1 MPLTTEQ
8 ESRWAGEAKILHQ
21 VQILSLTHKQG
32 YEQGVHILDQFLLKY
47 TRMGGSPISDWIE
60 DWTAA
65 MVKSGLLVYVPESVF
80 KAVAPHMGMDIADD
94 TVCSYLG
101 KAAVLTKDGVA
112 LAMIFRDMDRNSLTT
127 DRERDLRRYSA
138 EQAKPLTA
146 FFGRPVHALTLDE
159 IETFKT
165 LAESVTVSETKDG
178 FAVEIAN
185 VDLDRHIHETG
196 TPVTLAGVEFMHR
209 T

>member
-1 MPLTTEQ
+1 MHQHRILPNEDPIRAYVRGTLLCMFARRDGATEQ
-8 ESRWAGEAKILHQ
+8 
-21 VQILSLTHKQG
+21 
-32 YEQGVHILDQFLLKY
+32 
-47 TRMGGSPISDWIE
+47 DWCA
-60 DWTAA
+60 D
-65 MVKSGLLVYVPESVF
+65 MVKSGLMEYVPESVF
-80 KAVAPHMGMDIADD
+80 KDLAPHHN
-94 TVCSYLG
+94 VP
-101 KAAVLTKDGVA
+101 DGVDCEYMGKTAVFTESGLA
-112 LAMIFRDMDRNSLTT
+112 LANVIRASAVWDEKIQKWIMPSA
-127 DRERDLRRYSA
+127 RERDLRRYSA